1 VRAAP
6 SVIPVE
12 IARYRWHQVSKTLTD
27 DGQIALLEAELRGI
41 APDLSK
47 IVLDLQVAGTLS
59 LSGRKSFEER
69 IVEGV
74 GAAFCG
80 TRIHDEQLVLEP
92 SDADMDNI
100 DRSGFVRVAADR
112 LKALAE
118 NTVDPERSRLARLA
132 LRRLYIEH
140 LRQAGQQ

>member
-1 VRAAP
+1 MPDEPLASIGPMDLPARVRLERMNRGWDIVELERRS
-6 SVIPVE
+6 SVG
-12 IARYRWHQVSKTLTD
+12 RTTLYH
-27 DGQIALLEAELRGI
+27 LE
-41 APDLSK
+41 K
-47 IVLDLQVAGTLS
+47 GTLS

-80 TRIHDEQLVLEP
+80 MRIHDEKLVLEP
-92 SDADMDNI
+92 SDADMDDI

-118 NTVDPERSRLARLA
+118 DAADPERSRLARLA

>member
-1 VRAAP
+1 M
-6 SVIPVE
+6 
-12 IARYRWHQVSKTLTD
+12 
-27 DGQIALLEAELRGI
+27 
-41 APDLSK
+41 
-47 IVLDLQVAGTLS
+47 
-59 LSGRKSFEER
+59 
-69 IVEGV
+69 
-74 GAAFCG
+74 
-80 TRIHDEQLVLEP
+80 RIHDEQLVLEP

-118 NTVDPERSRLARLA
+118 DTVDPERSRLARLA